1 MKKIITLCLF
11 VVAMFLGNQSVVAQN
26 SELASKI
33 EVNAIA
39 SEKTEA
45 LRKFIKLNDSQ
56 RDRVYLALR
65 EYTQTNASIEQQKK
79 SSKDQFE
86 KNEQRLESKMK
97 GILTEEQ
104 FLRYQE
110 FPQE

>member
-11 VVAMFLGNQSVVAQN
+11 VFAMFIGNQSIVAQN
-26 SELASKI
+26 SKLINKVEINS
-33 EVNAIA
+33 IA
-39 SEKTEA
+39 AEKTEA
-45 LRKFIKLNDSQ
+45 LRKFVKFSDSQ

-65 EYTQTNASIEQQKK
+65 EYTIANMTIEKQNNEAEGEVKK
-79 SSKDQFE
+79 IE
-86 KNEQRLESKMK
+86 ERLESKMK

-104 FLRYQE
+104 FIRYKE